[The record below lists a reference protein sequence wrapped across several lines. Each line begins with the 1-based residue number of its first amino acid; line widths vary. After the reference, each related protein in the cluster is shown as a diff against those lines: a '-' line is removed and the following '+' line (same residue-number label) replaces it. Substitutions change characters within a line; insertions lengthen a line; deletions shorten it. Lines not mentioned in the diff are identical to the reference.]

1 MLPSDI
7 PRILIALKGALKAR
21 NLTYKT
27 VAERL
32 NVHEATV
39 KRNLNGR
46 GLSLEFLER
55 LCNLADLRIPELMEM
70 AEGEQDSREH
80 HISIR
85 QESGLASNLLSTFFF
100 LLLQR
105 KWTPE
110 EIREEFSLTE
120 AQLVNHLVRL
130 DRLGVI
136 KLLPNNRVR
145 VLIGRHP
152 DWKSGG
158 PIRQSF
164 NRWLGQQFS
173 NMDYP
178 RGMFEVETVKIAPSS
193 LPLLQS
199 LMKDFSEAV
208 IRIGERDH
216 QLRGARQDWYSILV
230 AARPVDPRSIPDG
243 D

>member
-7 PRILIALKGALKAR
+7 PRILTTLKGMLRGK
-21 NLTYKT
+21 NLTYKQI
-27 VAERL
+27 AARL
-32 NVHEATV
+32 GVHEATV

-55 LCNLADLRIPELMEM
+55 VCNLADLRIPELLEM
-70 AEGEQDSREH
+70 SEDGQDSRQR

-110 EIREEFSLTE
+110 DIRDEFQLTE
-120 AQLVNHLVRL
+120 AQLVNHLIRL

-158 PIRQSF
+158 PIRQTF

-173 NMDYP
+173 NMDYA

-193 LPLLQS
+193 LALVQS
-199 LMKDFSEAV
+199 LMKDFSEAI

-216 QLRGARQDWYSILV
+216 QLRGERHDWYSVLV
-230 AARPVDPRSIPDG
+230 AARPVDPLSIPDG

>member
-1 MLPSDI
+1 MADSHSCDNIGCTRCPFGAHFLPPDVRSADMLPSDI
-7 PRILIALKGALKAR
+7 PRILTALKAALKAK

-55 LCNLADLRIPELMEM
+55 VCNLADLRIPELMEM
-70 AEGEQDSREH
+70 AEDGQDSREH

-110 EIREEFSLTE
+110 E
-120 AQLVNHLVRL
+120 
-130 DRLGVI
+130 
-136 KLLPNNRVR
+136 
-145 VLIGRHP
+145 
-152 DWKSGG
+152 
-158 PIRQSF
+158 
-164 NRWLGQQFS
+164 
-173 NMDYP
+173 
-178 RGMFEVETVKIAPSS
+178 
-193 LPLLQS
+193 
-199 LMKDFSEAV
+199 
-208 IRIGERDH
+208 
-216 QLRGARQDWYSILV
+216 
-230 AARPVDPRSIPDG
+230 
-243 D
+243 